1 MGSHPPAV
9 AMRASLLLSVLSLAS
24 AQVNLEKHDLPQLF
38 AYDHGSHAVAV
49 YRGAALK
56 AAIAAGLVKG
66 FPGSGSGAGGAGG
79 DGAGR
84 EGRVLVAA
92 PTPAPTP
99 APTLPPTPAPT
110 LPPAPVCCTSHRLSQ
125 ELDNMKRQLA
135 ALQRALAAVD
145 GEVMA
150 RPMCGV

>member
-66 FPGSGSGAGGAGG
+66 FPGSGSGAGRGSGG

-84 EGRVLVAA
+84 EGRVLV
-92 PTPAPTP
+92 PAPTP
-99 APTLPPTPAPT
+99 PPTPAPT

>member
-66 FPGSGSGAGGAGG
+66 FPGSGSGAGRGSGG

-84 EGRVLVAA
+84 EGFWLLPQLLPLLLLPLPLLLQLYPLLPCVVLATVS
-92 PTPAPTP
+92 PK
-99 APTLPPTPAPT
+99 
-110 LPPAPVCCTSHRLSQ
+110 SWII
-125 ELDNMKRQLA
+125 
-135 ALQRALAAVD
+135 
-145 GEVMA
+145 
-150 RPMCGV
+150 

>member
-1 MGSHPPAV
+1 MGDSGSPAV
-9 AMRASLLLSVLSLAS
+9 AMRASVLLSVLSLSS
-24 AQVNLEKHDLPQLF
+24 AQVNLEKHDLPLQF
-38 AYDHGSHAVAV
+38 GYDHGNHAVAV

-66 FPGSGSGAGGAGG
+66 FPGSGAAGAA
-79 DGAGR
+79 R
-84 EGRVLVAA
+84 QGRVIVAS
-92 PTPAPTP
+92 PPPPPPPVIIPAP
-99 APTLPPTPAPT
+99 A
-110 LPPAPVCCTSHRLSQ
+110 PAPVCCTSHRLSQ

-150 RPMCGV
+150 RPMCA

>member
-1 MGSHPPAV
+1 MGSRISAT
-9 AMRASLLLSVLSLAS
+9 AMKASLLLSVLSLTS

-38 AYDHGSHAVAV
+38 AYDHGNHAVAV

-66 FPGSGSGAGGAGG
+66 FGSLGTGAG
-79 DGAGR
+79 GAGR
-84 EGRVLVAA
+84 EGRLLVAS
-92 PTPAPTP
+92 PP
-99 APTLPPTPAPT
+99 PPTPAPT

-145 GEVMA
+145 GEVMGL
-150 RPMCGV
+150 PMCG

>member
-1 MGSHPPAV
+1 MGV
-9 AMRASLLLSVLSLAS
+9 APQQSPSLLLSVLSLAS
-24 AQVNLEKHDLPQLF
+24 AQVDLEKHDLPLQF
-38 AYDHGSHAVAV
+38 GYDHGNHAVAV

-66 FPGSGSGAGGAGG
+66 FPGSGAAGAA
-79 DGAGR
+79 R
-84 EGRVLVAA
+84 QGRVIVAS
-92 PTPAPTP
+92 PPPPPPPAPVIIP
-99 APTLPPTPAPT
+99 APPL
-110 LPPAPVCCTSHRLSQ
+110 APVCCTSHRLSQ

-150 RPMCGV
+150 RPM

>member
-66 FPGSGSGAGGAGG
+66 FPGSGAGRGGAGDAR
-79 DGAGR
+79 DGR
-84 EGRVLVAA
+84 QLR
-92 PTPAPTP
+92 PAPTP
-99 APTLPPTPAPT
+99 RPTLPPTPAPPPPPT
-110 LPPAPVCCTSHRLSQ
+110 PAPVCGCSQKRLHQ
-125 ELDNMKRQLA
+125 ELDNMRKQMA
-135 ALQRALAAVD
+135 ALQ
-145 GEVMA
+145 
-150 RPMCGV
+150 

>member
-1 MGSHPPAV
+1 MGSRPPAA

-24 AQVNLEKHDLPQLF
+24 AQVDLEKHDLPLQF
-38 AYDHGSHAVAV
+38 GYDHGNHAVAV

-66 FPGSGSGAGGAGG
+66 FPGSGAS
-79 DGAGR
+79 R
-84 EGRVLVAA
+84 QGRVIVAS
-92 PTPAPTP
+92 PPPPPPRPVIVPAPAPIVTLGLKP
-99 APTLPPTPAPT
+99 A
-110 LPPAPVCCTSHRLSQ
+110 PAPVCCTSHRLSQ

-145 GEVMA
+145 GEIMGQ
-150 RPMCGV
+150 PMC

>member
-1 MGSHPPAV
+1 MGSRTSAV
-9 AMRASLLLSVLSLAS
+9 AMRASVLLSVLSLSS
-24 AQVNLEKHDLPQLF
+24 AQVNLEKHDLPLQF
-38 AYDHGSHAVAV
+38 GYDHGNHAVAV

-66 FPGSGSGAGGAGG
+66 FPGSGAAGAA
-79 DGAGR
+79 R
-84 EGRVLVAA
+84 QGRVIVAS
-92 PTPAPTP
+92 PPPPPPAPVIIP
-99 APTLPPTPAPT
+99 APA
-110 LPPAPVCCTSHRLSQ
+110 PAPVCCTSHRLSQ

-150 RPMCGV
+150 RPMCA

>member
-38 AYDHGSHAVAV
+38 AYDHGNHAVAV

-66 FPGSGSGAGGAGG
+66 FPGSGASPPPPPP
-79 DGAGR
+79 R
-84 EGRVLVAA
+84 PVIV
-92 PTPAPTP
+92 PAPAPIVTLGLKP
-99 APTLPPTPAPT
+99 A
-110 LPPAPVCCTSHRLSQ
+110 PAPVCCTSHRLSQ

-145 GEVMA
+145 GEIMGQ
-150 RPMCGV
+150 PMC

>member
-1 MGSHPPAV
+1 MGNAEYMGSHPPAV

-38 AYDHGSHAVAV
+38 AYDHGSHSVAV

-66 FPGSGSGAGGAGG
+66 FPGSGAGRGGAG
-79 DGAGR
+79 DADRSGR
-84 EGRVLVAA
+84 QFVAPTPR

-99 APTLPPTPAPT
+99 APTRPPP
-110 LPPAPVCCTSHRLSQ
+110 
-125 ELDNMKRQLA
+125 
-135 ALQRALAAVD
+135 
-145 GEVMA
+145 
-150 RPMCGV
+150 

>member
-66 FPGSGSGAGGAGG
+66 FPGSGSGAGRGSGG

-92 PTPAPTP
+92 PTP
-99 APTLPPTPAPT
+99 PPT
-110 LPPAPVCCTSHRLSQ
+110 PVCCTSHRLSQ

-135 ALQRALAAVD
+135 ALQRALTA
-145 GEVMA
+145 
-150 RPMCGV
+150 

>member
-1 MGSHPPAV
+1 MGSRTSAV
-9 AMRASLLLSVLSLAS
+9 AMRASVLLSVLSLSS
-24 AQVNLEKHDLPQLF
+24 AQVNLEKHDLPLRF
-38 AYDHGSHAVAV
+38 GYAHGNHAVAA

-66 FPGSGSGAGGAGG
+66 FPDSGAAGA
-79 DGAGR
+79 AR
-84 EGRVLVAA
+84 QGRVIVAS
-92 PTPAPTP
+92 PPPPPPPA
-99 APTLPPTPAPT
+99 
-110 LPPAPVCCTSHRLSQ
+110 PAPVCCTSHRLSQ

-150 RPMCGV
+150 RPMCA

>member
-1 MGSHPPAV
+1 MGSRISET
-9 AMRASLLLSVLSLAS
+9 AMKASLLLSVLSLTS

-38 AYDHGSHAVAV
+38 AYDHGNHAVAV

-66 FPGSGSGAGGAGG
+66 FGSLGTGAGGAGR
-79 DGAGR
+79 AGR
-84 EGRVLVAA
+84 LLVAS
-92 PTPAPTP
+92 
-99 APTLPPTPAPT
+99 PPPP

>member
-66 FPGSGSGAGGAGG
+66 FPGSGAGAAGHQ
-79 DGAGR
+79 
-84 EGRVLVAA
+84 GRVIVAS
-92 PTPAPTP
+92 PPPPPPPAPVIIP
-99 APTLPPTPAPT
+99 APA
-110 LPPAPVCCTSHRLSQ
+110 PAPVCCTSHRLSQ

-135 ALQRALAAVD
+135 ALRRALAAVD
-145 GEVMA
+145 GEVMGQ
-150 RPMCGV
+150 PMC

>member
-1 MGSHPPAV
+1 MGSRISET
-9 AMRASLLLSVLSLAS
+9 AMKASLLLSVLSLTS

-38 AYDHGSHAVAV
+38 AYDHGNHAVAV

-66 FPGSGSGAGGAGG
+66 FGSLGTGAG
-79 DGAGR
+79 GAGR
-84 EGRVLVAA
+84 EGRLLVAS
-92 PTPAPTP
+92 
-99 APTLPPTPAPT
+99 PPPAPT

-145 GEVMA
+145 GEVMGL
-150 RPMCGV
+150 PMCGV

>member
-1 MGSHPPAV
+1 M
-9 AMRASLLLSVLSLAS
+9 
-24 AQVNLEKHDLPQLF
+24 
-38 AYDHGSHAVAV
+38 GSHAVAV

-66 FPGSGSGAGGAGG
+66 FPGSGSGASGAG

-99 APTLPPTPAPT
+99 PPTPAPT

>member
-1 MGSHPPAV
+1 MGSRISAT
-9 AMRASLLLSVLSLAS
+9 AMKASLLLSVLSLTS

-38 AYDHGSHAVAV
+38 AYDHGNHAVAV

-66 FPGSGSGAGGAGG
+66 FGSLVTGAG
-79 DGAGR
+79 GAGR
-84 EGRVLVAA
+84 EGRLLVAS
-92 PTPAPTP
+92 PPPP
-99 APTLPPTPAPT
+99 PPPTPAPI

-145 GEVMA
+145 GEVMGL
-150 RPMCGV
+150 PTCGV

>member
-1 MGSHPPAV
+1 MGSGRPAV
-9 AMRASLLLSVLSLAS
+9 AMRASVLLSVLSLSS
-24 AQVNLEKHDLPQLF
+24 AQVNLEKHDLPLQF
-38 AYDHGSHAVAV
+38 GYNHGNHAVAV

-66 FPGSGSGAGGAGG
+66 FPGSGAAGAA
-79 DGAGR
+79 R
-84 EGRVLVAA
+84 QSRVIVAS
-92 PTPAPTP
+92 
-99 APTLPPTPAPT
+99 PPPPP
-110 LPPAPVCCTSHRLSQ
+110 PPAPVCCTSHRLSR

-135 ALQRALAAVD
+135 ALQKALAAVD